1 MRYCH
6 ILQLQKQRG
15 KREHLPQRQFNNK
28 QQGSKKKCASTQRS
42 NALLEIQNV
51 TVHMVQGKVERH
63 KGQNVEEEKLNKEVK
78 SIGQRGMRERID

>member
-28 QQGSKKKCASTQRS
+28 QQGSKK
-42 NALLEIQNV
+42 NV
-51 TVHMVQGKVERH
+51 QVH
-63 KGQNVEEEKLNKEVK
+63 KEVTHYLK
-78 SIGQRGMRERID
+78 FRTLQYTGYKEKWKGTKGRMWKKKN